1 MNNNNFNYNNG
12 NMNNPFM
19 NNLMQLMSMGQ
30 NPQQIIQNVIASN
43 PQLQQTFS
51 QISNKNL
58 STKDIVLQIAQKR
71 GIDLNPMISF
81 MQQRGMKL

>member
-1 MNNNNFNYNNG
+1 MNNNNY
-12 NMNNPFM
+12 M

-30 NPQQIIQNVIASN
+30 NPQQIIQNAIASN
-43 PQLQQTFS
+43 PELQQAFS
-51 QISNKNL
+51 QINSKNM

-71 GIDLNPMISF
+71 GIDLNPAIQF